1 MGNQALSQ
9 DEIDALFKGG
19 RAEADTPPVA
29 LPETDVQLYDF
40 RRPNRVSKDRQRTL
54 EGMYGSLSKSLEGWL
69 AGRVRTQVE
78 VSLSAAEQLSF
89 GEFVL
94 SLPEPCASF
103 VFHVGQPGGPQAVID
118 LGREFAFYAV
128 ERFLGGAAE
137 TFVPDRPLTVLERRV
152 VRIVAERTAAL
163 VQDIWKEHSRM
174 DLRLARFESVPDM
187 LQAANRED
195 PMLVTNLR
203 VRFRGQNS
211 SILICLPFSI
221 LESFFATSASRRVRS
236 SDQSDEERS
245 ADRFGV
251 EHGLRRA
258 STPVAVRL
266 PRFELSLGEL
276 LALRPGGTLTTGIR
290 RDAPVEVLIN
300 GHHRFDGA
308 IGTLRNALAV
318 QLTRPIES
326 EGEEPHHV

>member
-19 RAEADTPPVA
+19 QAEVPAPSAPRSV
-29 LPETDVQLYDF
+29 DVQLYDF

-78 VSLSAAEQLSF
+78 VDLSAVEQLSF

-103 VFHVGQPGGPQAVID
+103 VFNVGLPGGPQGVID

-137 TFVPDRPLTVLERRV
+137 TFIPERPLTVLERRV
-152 VRIVAERTAAL
+152 VRIVAERLAGL
-163 VQDIWKEHSRM
+163 VQDIWREHSKM

-187 LQAANRED
+187 LQTANRED
-195 PMLVTNLR
+195 PMLVANLR
-203 VRFRGQNS
+203 VRFRGETS
-211 SILICLPFSI
+211 AVLICLPFSV
-221 LESFFATSASRRVRS
+221 LESFFAASASQRVRS
-236 SDQSDEERS
+236 SEQSEEERS
-245 ADRFGV
+245 VDRLGV

-258 STPVAVRL
+258 TLPVAVRL
-266 PRFELSLGEL
+266 PRFELTLRDL
-276 LALRPGGTLTTGIR
+276 LSINPGGTLTTGIHR
-290 RDAPVEVLIN
+290 GAPVEVLIN
-300 GHHRFDGA
+300 GHHRFNGA
-308 IGTLRNALAV
+308 IGTLHNALAV
-318 QLTRPIES
+318 QLGQAIEPEEQ
-326 EGEEPHHV
+326 EGLDHV